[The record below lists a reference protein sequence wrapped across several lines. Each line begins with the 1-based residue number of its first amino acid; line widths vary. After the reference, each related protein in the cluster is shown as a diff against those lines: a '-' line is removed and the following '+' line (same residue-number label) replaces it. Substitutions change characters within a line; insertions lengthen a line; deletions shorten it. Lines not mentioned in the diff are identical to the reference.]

1 MRRMNT
7 YATKVIEALG
17 GTAAVAR
24 ICEVSMPSVS
34 DWKKDGIPPARM
46 MFLRAVKRKELSGL
60 DLEAATAPRRRP
72 NEDQAEP
79 EPKAA

>member
-1 MRRMNT
+1 MRCMNT
-7 YATKVIEALG
+7 HATQVIEALG

-46 MFLRAVKRKELSGL
+46 MFLRAVRRKDLAGL
-60 DLEAATAPRRRP
+60 DLEAAVAPRRRSS
-72 NEDQAEP
+72 ELT